1 MRLDLTEYIQEI
13 IYSKNKRW
21 MYVINLDEYVDI
33 GTHGIALYRKN
44 DEIVYFNS
52 FGVKHVPKEI
62 EKFIRH
68 KNIKTNVFRI

>member
-1 MRLDLTEYIQEI
+1 
-13 IYSKNKRW
+13 

-33 GTHGIALYRKN
+33 GTHGIALYCKN

-62 EKFIRH
+62 EKFISH
-68 KNIKTNVFRI
+68 KNIQTNVFRI

>member
-1 MRLDLTEYIQEI
+1 
-13 IYSKNKRW
+13 
-21 MYVINLDEYVDI
+21 MYLINLDEYVDI
-33 GTHGIALYRKN
+33 GTHGIALNRKN

-68 KNIKTNVFRI
+68 KNIKTNEFRI